1 MSGRFVSA
9 SVSLSARSAAGG
21 NAHAS
26 AREREEV
33 ALKARAVSAAA
44 KSRAS
49 GAGGA
54 SDAAE
59 RALSAERALIEA
71 AQRERIRFA
80 ELYENNFERV
90 YAYVARRVRD
100 GAGGDREEAQDL
112 TADVFHLAL
121 KNIGRF
127 EWRGVPFAAWLFKIA
142 SNELAD
148 RSKRLR
154 HRRAQERENNF
165 LFQESADLAPAA
177 PGVED
182 AERRARLFKLVE
194 RLPRDQ
200 SRVIVMRFA
209 EDKSI
214 REIAAAL
221 GRTEGSIK
229 QLQFRGLQNL
239 RVRLGDTNG

>member
-1 MSGRFVSA
+1 MK
-9 SVSLSARSAAGG
+9 ARSA
-21 NAHAS
+21 S
-26 AREREEV
+26 AV
-33 ALKARAVSAAA
+33 AKG
-44 KSRAS
+44 RAS

-59 RALSAERALIEA
+59 QALSAERALIEA
-71 AQRERIRFA
+71 AQRERVRFA

-100 GAGGDREEAQDL
+100 RAGGDREEAQDL
-112 TADVFHLAL
+112 TAEVFHLAL
-121 KNIGRF
+121 KNLARF
-127 EWRGVPFAAWLFKIA
+127 EWRGVPFASWLFKIA

-148 RSKRLR
+148 RSKRLKQ
-154 HRRAQERENNF
+154 RRAHERENSF
-165 LFQESADLAPAA
+165 LFQEGADRVEAA
-177 PGVED
+177 ARVED

-194 RLPRDQ
+194 LLPRDQ
-200 SRVIVMRFA
+200 SRVIAMRFA

-221 GRTEGSIK
+221 GRTEGSVK
-229 QLQFRGLQNL
+229 QLQVRGLQNL